1 MKNFVLWYNVNIKS
15 NNIELRPQLF
25 VVFKE
30 KNLNWDLKLKEVFG
44 DDILSAKETSSDG
57 FILLEVTVKYTDMQ
71 KVNELSC
78 KINEWFDNEN
88 IDRFDGLEV
97 HSPGIN
103 LSYEVNELN
112 NHIGENLLI
121 KLHKTENKVN
131 EYICTLLQFNDAD
144 IIIKWN
150 QKGNIR
156 KIKVDKSNILSVEKF
171 IKF

>member
-1 MKNFVLWYNVNIKS
+1 M
-15 NNIELRPQLF
+15 
-25 VVFKE
+25 
-30 KNLNWDLKLKEVFG
+30 NWDLKLKEVFG

-71 KVNELSC
+71 KVNELSY

-121 KLHKTENKVN
+121 KLYKTENKVN